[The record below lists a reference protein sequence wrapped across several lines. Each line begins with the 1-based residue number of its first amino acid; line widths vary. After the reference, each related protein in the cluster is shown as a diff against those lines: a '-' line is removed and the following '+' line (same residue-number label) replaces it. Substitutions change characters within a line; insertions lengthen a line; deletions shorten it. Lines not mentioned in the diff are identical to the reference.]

1 MKKADA
7 ARVFGLALGAAA
19 LSMAAAPAAF
29 AQDDTQAQSQTQTD
43 AEHLPLWELRLGG
56 SALYAPDYPGSDD
69 YHVHAVGAPLFIYR
83 GERLRIGNDEPNAI
97 ARAIAVENRR
107 FELSVSVD
115 ANYGAD
121 SSNNDA
127 RQGMPDLDTQLEIG
141 PQLTVNLIDTGWTD
155 DGRRR
160 LRILLPVRDVGATDF
175 KHWDNLGWIF
185 QPTLTYRRQWADGK
199 ASFSTSL
206 AVVYASEGVQDY
218 YYQVD
223 PLYAT
228 ASRPAYDAQGGYLGT
243 HLQISGRRE
252 IRPGLNVY
260 LTYRLRS
267 LAGAENEDSPL
278 HREDLTQAF
287 SISAVWT
294 AFHSQQ
300 SARNH
305 D

>member
-1 MKKADA
+1 MKKDDA
-7 ARVFGLALGAAA
+7 ARVVGLALGAAVFG
-19 LSMAAAPAAF
+19 LAATPAF
-29 AQDDTQAQSQTQTD
+29 AQEDSLPGQA
-43 AEHLPLWELRLGG
+43 AEPAQPLWELRLGG

-69 YHVHAVGAPLFIYR
+69 SHWHGVGAPLFIYR
-83 GERLRIGNDEPNAI
+83 GERIRIGADEPNAV

-107 FELSVSVD
+107 FELSISAD

-121 SSNNDA
+121 SSENDA
-127 RQGMPDLDTQLEIG
+127 RQGMPDLETQLEIG
-141 PQLTVNLIDTGWTD
+141 PQLTINLIDSGWTD

-175 KHWDNLGWIF
+175 KSWDNLGYIF
-185 QPTLTYRRQWADGK
+185 QPTLTYRRQTLDQK
-199 ASFSTSL
+199 MSFSTSIA
-206 AVVYASEGVQDY
+206 AVFASEGVQDY

-228 ASRPAYDAQGGYLGT
+228 ADRPAYDAQGGYLGT

-294 AFHSQQ
+294 ALRSDRP
-300 SARNH
+300 ARNH